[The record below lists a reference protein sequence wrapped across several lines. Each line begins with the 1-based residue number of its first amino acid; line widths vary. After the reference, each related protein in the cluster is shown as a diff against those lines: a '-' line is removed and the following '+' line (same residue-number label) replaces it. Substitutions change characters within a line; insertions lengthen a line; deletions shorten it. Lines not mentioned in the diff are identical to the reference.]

1 MDADHKDVLDALSDG
16 KYTPELTN
24 TIETV
29 AAEIS
34 KNYKA

>member
-1 MDADHKDVLDALSDG
+1 LNALSDG